1 MPVPRTRLSRPIAAT
16 IGVLAVWAALGVGH
30 LTAGLVSSV
39 SSPLFA
45 VGDAVVRL
53 SPEPL
58 IEFAKTTFG
67 TEDKLVL
74 VGSCLLYT
82 SPSPRDRS

>member
-1 MPVPRTRLSRPIAAT
+1 M

-58 IEFAKTTFG
+58 IA
-67 TEDKLVL
+67 
-74 VGSCLLYT
+74 
-82 SPSPRDRS
+82 RSDAVMSAVRS